1 MAMNKFSIGSNLDT
15 ARLILVA
22 NRLPI
27 NVVVDGEGGLE
38 VKDSVGGVATA
49 LKVCWPVERRAWV
62 GWPGDLSK
70 LSEDDVEVVN
80 KECGKRGLVPLPL
93 SAEELESYYEG
104 CSNAVLWPVFHN
116 RIDRV
121 PVDSHFD
128 SYRSVNAR
136 FADAV
141 IDVLD
146 ADDDDI
152 VWVHD
157 FHLCLVPGMLRRA
170 RPTLRVAFF
179 LHIPFPPPEIFS
191 ILPERRELLEGLLGS
206 DIVGFHTARYRDRFL
221 DCVRALVP
229 GVRVEDDCV
238 IYDGRRVEAC
248 VAPLG
253 VDADD
258 FSGPGDPEID
268 ADMAELR
275 APSGRADGGVDIQ
288 VLLGVDRLDYTK
300 GIPRRLLAVERLLEM
315 RPELHGRFTLVQIAV
330 PSREKVEA
338 YAELKL
344 EVQQLVGRVN
354 GKHSSLAGAVPI
366 RLLSHGFTQTQ
377 LLSLYRAADVM
388 VVTPLLDGMNLVA
401 KEFVAARTDDAGVL
415 VLSEFAGAA
424 AELKDALIVNPYDI
438 DGTAR
443 ALGEAIDMAA
453 EERRDRMRRLRLHV
467 VGESPRAW
475 AEGFLKQLVRVPPAA
490 SIQLEAGDAI

>member
-1 MAMNKFSIGSNLDT
+1 
-15 ARLILVA
+15 LILVA

-27 NVVVDGEGGLE
+27 NVVVDGDGVLE

-49 LKVCWPVERRAWV
+49 LKVCWPLERRCWI

-70 LSEDDVEVVN
+70 LCDDDVNSVN
-80 KECGKRGLVPLPL
+80 QECAKRGLVPLPL
-93 SAEELESYYEG
+93 AAAEVESYYEG

-116 RIDRV
+116 RIDRL
-121 PVDSHFD
+121 PVDSHHFD
-128 SYRSVNAR
+128 AYRTVNAR
-136 FADAV
+136 FAHAV
-141 IDVLD
+141 IDVVD
-146 ADDDDI
+146 DDDDDI

-157 FHLCLVPGMLRRA
+157 FHLCLLPGLLRHA
-170 RPTLRVAFF
+170 RPALRIAFF

-206 DIVGFHTARYRDRFL
+206 DIVGFHTARYRERFL

-229 GVRVEDDCV
+229 GVRVEDHCV
-238 IYDGRRVEAC
+238 VFQGRRIEAC

-258 FSGPGDPEID
+258 FGGDGDEQID
-268 ADMAELR
+268 IEMRELR
-275 APSGRADGGVDIQ
+275 AQSNVGGGIQ

-300 GIPRRLLAVERLLEM
+300 GIPRRLLAIDRLLEM
-315 RPELHGRFTLVQIAV
+315 RPELNGRFTLVQIAV
-330 PSREKVEA
+330 PSRERVEA

-354 GKHSSLAGAVPI
+354 GKHSSLAGVVPI
-366 RLLSHGFTQTQ
+366 RLLSHGYNQTQ

-401 KEFVAARTDDAGVL
+401 KEFVASRTDDDGVL

-443 ALGEAIDMAA
+443 ALGEALDMAA

-475 AEGFLKQLVRVPPAA
+475 AEGFLKQLTRQAPTSTLA
-490 SIQLEAGDAI
+490 EADDAI